1 MCPYPSVSV
10 LCLRCADYVHIG
22 GWPFWFQFPLHRRT
36 LLDSLFVSQSSF
48 PGHSADFLSWLERIV
63 CRMPLSTLAFQRL
76 WFASSSL
83 GVRINTPFLT
93 RVAIGVNGES
103 DTEQSN
109 RIFVASFDS
118 DTFGSVATKAE

>member
-1 MCPYPSVSV
+1 
-10 LCLRCADYVHIG
+10 
-22 GWPFWFQFPLHRRT
+22 
-36 LLDSLFVSQSSF
+36 
-48 PGHSADFLSWLERIV
+48 
-63 CRMPLSTLAFQRL
+63 MPLSTLAFQRL

-93 RVAIGVNGES
+93 PVAIGVNSES

-118 DTFGSVATKAE
+118 DTFGSVATKAERLSHLLSSKCE